1 MNVSVYIHDNKK
13 TVKSPLTM
21 SVFSPCTGVVASSPS
36 LIRDVVIPVV
46 SVVAVL
52 ALVVLVGAVYGY
64 IKVFAHLLK
73 LKNPQTGTAK
83 LL

>member
-1 MNVSVYIHDNKK
+1 
-13 TVKSPLTM
+13 M
-21 SVFSPCTGVVASSPS
+21 SALSPCTGVVASSSS

>member
-1 MNVSVYIHDNKK
+1 MTLIPQLFFPKV
-13 TVKSPLTM
+13 L
-21 SVFSPCTGVVASSPS
+21 VASSAS
-36 LIRDVVIPVV
+36 LILNVVIPVV

-64 IKVFAHLLK
+64 IQVFAHLLK
-73 LKNPQTGTAK
+73 LKDPQTGTTK

>member
-1 MNVSVYIHDNKK
+1 
-13 TVKSPLTM
+13 M
-21 SVFSPCTGVVASSPS
+21 SVVSPCTGVVASSSS
-36 LIRDVVIPVV
+36 LIQDVVIPAV
-46 SVVAVL
+46 SVVAVVAVL
-52 ALVVLVGAVYGY
+52 AVVVLVGAVYGY

>member
-1 MNVSVYIHDNKK
+1 M
-13 TVKSPLTM
+13 
-21 SVFSPCTGVVASSPS
+21 ASSSS

-52 ALVVLVGAVYGY
+52 ALVILVGAVYGY

-73 LKNPQTGTAK
+73 IRNPQTVNAK
-83 LL
+83 LLST

>member
-1 MNVSVYIHDNKK
+1 MNFCFYSC
-13 TVKSPLTM
+13 TVL
-21 SVFSPCTGVVASSPS
+21 VASSAS

-52 ALVVLVGAVYGY
+52 ALVVLGGAVYGY
-64 IKVFAHLLK
+64 IQVINHLLK
-73 LKNPQTGTAK
+73 LKKPETRTAK